1 MKNKWSKH
9 WKSSKQRRKQ
19 RKYVANAP
27 LHIRKKLFSTSL
39 SKELRKKHNLRNIP
53 LVKGDRVK
61 VMRGQFK
68 KHIGKVESK
77 DYKKVRI
84 YIEGINAV
92 KKDGTK
98 KFIPIH
104 PSNVIITELNLDD
117 KRRKEILERKRK

>member
-1 MKNKWSKH
+1 MKTKWSKH

-19 RKYVANAP
+19 RKYITNAP
-27 LHIRKKLFSTSL
+27 LHIRKKLFSTNL
-39 SKELRKKHNLRNIP
+39 SKNLRKKYNFRNVP
-53 LVKGDRVK
+53 LIKGDQVK

-77 DYKKVRI
+77 DYKKIKI

-104 PSNVIITELNLDD
+104 PSNVMITELNLDD
-117 KRRKEILERKRK
+117 KKRKNIFERKRK

>member
-1 MKNKWSKH
+1 MKTKWSKH

-117 KRRKEILERKRK
+117 KRRKKILERKRK